1 MAWWAGPGC
10 FCFPGFGRP
19 QGAFTLSVKDAVHL
33 RQCPPGCCVP
43 GRRYHLPRLIVVVP
57 GQAQVGDFES
67 PDPGEARVFADISLG
82 DILKRGYF
90 SGGWVIQ
97 ELVLSREV
105 LIPIRDV
112 EFLVN
117 SLTWRHLFG
126 PRPGWLGMGQ
136 LSSRLDVSR
145 ISRHDY

>member
-1 MAWWAGPGC
+1 MYL
-10 FCFPGFGRP
+10 
-19 QGAFTLSVKDAVHL
+19 GADIISPVLLSSFLA
-33 RQCPPGCCVP
+33 
-43 GRRYHLPRLIVVVP
+43 RRRLEE
-57 GQAQVGDFES
+57 FET

-82 DILKRGYF
+82 DILKLRYS
-90 SGGWVIQ
+90 SGVWVIQ

-126 PRPGWLGMGQ
+126 TRPGWLGMGQ

-145 ISRHDY
+145 LSRHDY